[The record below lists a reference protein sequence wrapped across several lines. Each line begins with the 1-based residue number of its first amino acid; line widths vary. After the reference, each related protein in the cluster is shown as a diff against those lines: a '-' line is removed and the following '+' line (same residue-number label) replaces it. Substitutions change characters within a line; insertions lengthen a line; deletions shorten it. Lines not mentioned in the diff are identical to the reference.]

1 MKEKIQFKKIAKMT
15 VIASPNYDQ
24 IRVYNAQRE
33 SWFQFTFTI
42 KRQNTK
48 STEWWCSVHNK
59 TDMPSCGGSAWWQ
72 LFNPKDTPACFQNRK
87 IAKEVSDD
95 IFLIIVIII
104 IIKVVKDLAILLWTI
119 VFLVII
125 IICYIH
131 DTPITSDQL
140 NEVF

>member
-1 MKEKIQFKKIAKMT
+1 
-15 VIASPNYDQ
+15 
-24 IRVYNAQRE
+24 
-33 SWFQFTFTI
+33 
-42 KRQNTK
+42 
-48 STEWWCSVHNK
+48 
-59 TDMPSCGGSAWWQ
+59 MPSCGGSAWWQ
-72 LFNPKDTPACFQNRK
+72 LFNPKDPPACFQNRK